1 MTAANTGK
9 SGSPT
14 PEGDKAKPLPL
25 SEDPP
30 TDPGL
35 VQAAKSASGPAKGP
49 TASPAAK
56 VRPAKTS
63 GWDESAMPAST
74 KTPARDATANDE
86 VRPAAT
92 TAAGAAAGAASG
104 AATVIPRPF
113 DSLSAPAPTAAVPA
127 ASAAN
132 RPVAATATSVGPR
145 RARLMVTRLDP
156 WSVMKTSFMLAV
168 SIAVVIV
175 VTVAVLWMVLQV
187 TGVFDSITR
196 TVDDLTGTGTTTVDV
211 GTLISFGR
219 VMGIAL
225 VIAGVEVILV
235 SALATL
241 FAFLYNLSVGIT
253 GGLQVT
259 LSEDN

>member
-1 MTAANTGK
+1 MTAANAGK
-9 SGSPT
+9 SGTPA
-14 PEGDKAKPLPL
+14 PEGGKAKPPL

-30 TDPGL
+30 TDPGM
-35 VQAAKSASGPAKGP
+35 VQPAN
-49 TASPAAK
+49 SDSRPANSDS
-56 VRPAKTS
+56 RPAKSPTAKPANAKSS
-63 GWDESAMPAST
+63 GWDESAMRAPA
-74 KTPARDATANDE
+74 KTPARDATADAA
-86 VRPAAT
+86 VRPGT
-92 TAAGAAAGAASG
+92 TAAAGAASG
-104 AATVIPRPF
+104 PATVIPRPF
-113 DSLSAPAPTAAVPA
+113 DSVSGPALTTAVPA
-127 ASAAN
+127 ASPAS
-132 RPVAATATSVGPR
+132 RPVAATATPLGPR

-175 VTVAVLWMVLQV
+175 VAVAVLWMVLQV

-259 LSEDN
+259 LSEDS

>member
-9 SGSPT
+9 SGT
-14 PEGDKAKPLPL
+14 PASEGDKAKPPL
-25 SEDPP
+25 TEDPP

-35 VQAAKSASGPAKGP
+35 VPPAQSASRPVKNPATKP
-49 TASPAAK
+49 TN
-56 VRPAKTS
+56 AKTS
-63 GWDESAMPAST
+63 GWDDGSLRAPAKTRAGDPAS
-74 KTPARDATANDE
+74 NE
-86 VRPAAT
+86 ELRPT
-92 TAAGAAAGAASG
+92 TAAAVGAASG
-104 AATVIPRPF
+104 ASTVIPRPF
-113 DSLSAPAPTAAVPA
+113 DSVSAPAATPVVREAPA
-127 ASAAN
+127 ASG
-132 RPVAATATSVGPR
+132 PVTATATSAGPR

-175 VTVAVLWMVLQV
+175 VAVAVLWMVLQV

-253 GGLQVT
+253 GGLQIT
-259 LSEDN
+259 LSEEN